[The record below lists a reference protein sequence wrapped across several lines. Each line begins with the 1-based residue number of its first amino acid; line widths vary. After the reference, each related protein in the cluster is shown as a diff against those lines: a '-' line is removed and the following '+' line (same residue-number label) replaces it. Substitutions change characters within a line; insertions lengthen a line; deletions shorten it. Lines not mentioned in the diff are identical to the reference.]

1 MYLFFFN
8 FDSNQSYRENL
19 GGRKRF
25 LRKYFFFKK
34 RNKKRRLFNK
44 CETLAYKRITSS
56 VNLKKRYYLNTSVHV
71 TILTVS
77 FFLDYYNNE
86 EAFNKNKLDT

>member
-1 MYLFFFN
+1 M
-8 FDSNQSYRENL
+8 

-71 TILTVS
+71 TIFAVS
-77 FFLDYYNNE
+77 FFYIITIMRKHSIKIN
-86 EAFNKNKLDT
+86 